1 MSFITKN
8 LAKEAL
14 SEYPCSVHIC
24 VNPYYW
30 QLGNSICGLGDFKPT
45 DVDKLAEILD
55 EVSAQIYAETGFYP
69 TSLDW
74 LDIFPEDESLLNAR
88 IKKANEDFATL
99 LDSLQ
104 SDLIEESER

>member
-55 EVSAQIYAETGFYP
+55 EVSAQICAETGFYP